1 METPTFLYKP
11 NFCAEC
17 GEKIERES
25 WHFWS
30 SRRFCENCEPVYRM
44 NRIFPAALAGTLLFF
59 GGMFFGQIGQRYE
72 RQPAIVSTQSA
83 LSTISPVSAE
93 KLPPAAPKQLFAA
106 NQASQD
112 RNSAADQAPL
122 QNLSPPE
129 TAKSQA
135 PGNLPAPQTP
145 VAVYTCGAR
154 TQKGTP
160 CSRRVRA
167 FGTRCWQHFGKP
179 SMLENRK

>member
-17 GEKIERES
+17 GERIDREN

-44 NRIFPAALAGTLLFF
+44 NRIFPPALAGIVLFF
-59 GGMFFGQIGQRYE
+59 GGIFFSQMGQKYE
-72 RQPAIVSTQSA
+72 KPNPVMTTQAALAVEKGEKGEKPA
-83 LSTISPVSAE
+83 
-93 KLPPAAPKQLFAA
+93 PAAIKQVFAA
-106 NQASQD
+106 NT
-112 RNSAADQAPL
+112 
-122 QNLSPPE
+122 E
-129 TAKSQA
+129 
-135 PGNLPAPQTP
+135 PGNSPVVQTPAANSNTPKQMTANLAPQQMP
-145 VAVYTCGAR
+145 AAVHICGAR

-167 FGTRCWQHFGKP
+167 TGMRCWQHPGKP
-179 SMLENRK
+179 SMLERLY